1 MKYVS
6 IIFASILFI
15 VLGAVG
21 YNLIRNQI
29 NSLDK
34 KEEPISQIELNE
46 LKKTGTKLRFSVKG
60 PVVADENYHE
70 IVFEVGQGTR
80 SVKFYKGYN
89 QELVKEQQLSN
100 NYKAYEAFAGAL
112 YSSGF
117 MTERSNVKNKK
128 YENQCSSGKVYN
140 AELLDS
146 DNKVKKS
153 LWITSCNSKSGTL
166 LSSPT
171 TVLNLF
177 KKQFPDYNTFSS
189 GISID

>member
-6 IIFASILFI
+6 IVVAGILFI
-15 VLGAVG
+15 ILSVVG
-21 YNLIRNQI
+21 YQLISNQI
-29 NSLDK
+29 KSLDT
-34 KEEPISQIELNE
+34 KEDKITQIELNE
-46 LKKTGTKLRFSVKG
+46 LKNTGSKLKFTIKG
-60 PVVADENYHE
+60 PIVADEDYRE
-70 IVFEVGQGTR
+70 IVFEISQGTR
-80 SVKFYKGYN
+80 SVKFFKGYN
-89 QELVKEQQLSN
+89 LVLEKEKKLPN
-100 NYKAYEAFAGAL
+100 NYSAYEALAGAL

-117 MTERSNVKNKK
+117 MTERANVKNKK

-166 LSSPT
+166 LASPT
-171 TVLNLF
+171 TILNLF